1 MNTNYHY
8 PEHILRK
15 LREICKDLDPRDT
28 DYTNYDEEFNQMS
41 PEEVFQTLLEYE
53 GIHGYAGKIM
63 GWVEAIYG
71 IALRPAYTSEVKQSR
86 EDFVR
91 GLENFFRAF
100 PRNDSDG
107 VVSMEMDEREIVH
120 VLFDNDYTKKA
131 NVAMNSRRAIISDVI
146 NQALR

>member
-53 GIHGYAGKIM
+53 GIYGYAGKIM
-63 GWVEAIYG
+63 SWVESIYG
-71 IALRPAYTSEVKQSR
+71 VALRPSYTTDAKQSR
-86 EDFVR
+86 KDFVR
-91 GLENFFRAF
+91 GLGNFFRAF

-107 VVSMEMDEREIVH
+107 VESMVMDEREIVH
-120 VLFDNDYTKKA
+120 VLFDSGHTKRA
-131 NVAMNSRRAIISDVI
+131 NVAMDSRRSIIADII
-146 NQALR
+146 NQALK